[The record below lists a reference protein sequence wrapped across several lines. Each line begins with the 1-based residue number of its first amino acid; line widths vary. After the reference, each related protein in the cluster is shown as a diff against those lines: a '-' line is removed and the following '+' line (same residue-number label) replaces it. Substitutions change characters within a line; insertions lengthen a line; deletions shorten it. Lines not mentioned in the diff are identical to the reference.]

1 MGPVSQP
8 GWSFTYGGSR
18 NRSAMDVLTTVPTDL
33 ERAGDFSQ
41 TYVQTLSVD
50 ALTGQQTVVVQ
61 PVQLYSNP
69 YDATSRFSKIA
80 AIDPTAAQL
89 LEFIPEANL
98 PCAANAPC
106 VNNYSSQRSL
116 PDLVR
121 RDPGQR
127 HGIATYLQR

>member
-18 NRSAMDVLTTVPTDL
+18 NRSAMDILTTVPTEL

-41 TYVQTLSVD
+41 TYVQTSSVD

-69 YDATSRFSKIA
+69 YDATSRFSKVA

-89 LEFIPEANL
+89 LEFIPSANL
-98 PCAANAPC
+98 PCARRC
-106 VNNYSSQRSL
+106 SL
-116 PDLVR
+116 REQLFIAAQPARLVR
-121 RDPGQR
+121 RDPG
-127 HGIATYLQR
+127 